1 MSPIDW
7 IVLLGTLFFIV
18 IYGTIKSRGSK
29 SIKDYLKGNNQMK
42 WWTIG
47 LSIMATQASA
57 ITFLSTPG
65 LGYEEGMG
73 FVQFYFGL
81 PIALVLISIFF
92 IPLYF
97 KLKVYTAYEFLEQRF
112 NTKTRYL
119 AAFLFLVSRG
129 LAAGITIYAPA
140 IVLSQILSIDL
151 RITIL
156 FIGILVIIYTV
167 IGGTKAVSQ
176 THKMQITVM
185 MGGMLV
191 ALIVIF
197 QKLAPFLSIPEAID
211 LAGNLDKMNVIDLEF
226 NPKSKYN
233 IWSGLLGGTF
243 LALSYFGTDQSQVQ
257 RYISGKSIKEIR
269 VGLMFNALLKVPMQ
283 FFILFIGVMV
293 FVFYLFIQPPV
304 FFNEVAKQSVH
315 KSVHNSEMTILENE
329 YAKNHNKQK
338 QNAAIFIDAHRN
350 NDTQLKDIAVEN
362 IQENI
367 QTGEQIRSRVK
378 ELVVL
383 ADDDN
388 EEKDHDFVFITFIMN
403 YLPKGLIGLLIAVM
417 FSAAMSST
425 SAELNSLASTTT
437 IDFYKRAIN
446 KTGTD
451 TQYLNWSKVFTL
463 GWGIL
468 AIAFA
473 MMAELFDNLVEAVNI
488 LGSLVYGTILGIFL
502 VSFFFKWIK
511 GNAVFIS
518 AIISQI
524 IIIIIHWQTTIGN
537 IEIAYLW
544 YNLLAPAIVIFL
556 SIILQQILKKD
567 MA

>member
-1 MSPIDW
+1 
-7 IVLLGTLFFIV
+7 
-18 IYGTIKSRGSK
+18 
-29 SIKDYLKGNNQMK
+29 
-42 WWTIG
+42 
-47 LSIMATQASA
+47 
-57 ITFLSTPG
+57 
-65 LGYEEGMG
+65 
-73 FVQFYFGL
+73 
-81 PIALVLISIFF
+81 
-92 IPLYF
+92 
-97 KLKVYTAYEFLEQRF
+97 
-112 NTKTRYL
+112 
-119 AAFLFLVSRG
+119 
-129 LAAGITIYAPA
+129 
-140 IVLSQILSIDL
+140 
-151 RITIL
+151 
-156 FIGILVIIYTV
+156 
-167 IGGTKAVSQ
+167 
-176 THKMQITVM
+176 
-185 MGGMLV
+185 
-191 ALIVIF
+191 
-197 QKLAPFLSIPEAID
+197 
-211 LAGNLDKMNVIDLEF
+211 
-226 NPKSKYN
+226 
-233 IWSGLLGGTF
+233 
-243 LALSYFGTDQSQVQ
+243 
-257 RYISGKSIKEIR
+257 
-269 VGLMFNALLKVPMQ
+269 
-283 FFILFIGVMV
+283 
-293 FVFYLFIQPPV
+293 
-304 FFNEVAKQSVH
+304 
-315 KSVHNSEMTILENE
+315 MTILENE

-350 NDTQLKDIAVEN
+350 NDTQLKDISVEN
-362 IQENI
+362 IKENI
-367 QTGEQIRSRVK
+367 RTGEQIRSRVK

-383 ADDDN
+383 ADEKN

-446 KTGTD
+446 KTATD

-556 SIILQQILKKD
+556 SIIFQRILKKD